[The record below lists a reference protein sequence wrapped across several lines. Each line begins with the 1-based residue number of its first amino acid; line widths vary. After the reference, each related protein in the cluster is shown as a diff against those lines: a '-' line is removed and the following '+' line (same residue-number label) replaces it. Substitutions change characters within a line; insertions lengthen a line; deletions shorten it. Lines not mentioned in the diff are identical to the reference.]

1 MPTSTLAPV
10 APVSPAARQLA
21 DLQEL
26 LADCRIACG
35 HAADTW
41 LANSP
46 LAPDALRCIRLLLDC
61 ADLCSAAE
69 ELLPFADEINP
80 MLLRSRLNTCAVACD
95 RCAREAARYRTGPAA
110 TTVESCRRAGRA
122 AQEII
127 PLLPTVAVVAA

>member
-1 MPTSTLAPV
+1 MATSPV
-10 APVSPAARQLA
+10 ASVSSAPPQLTQ
-21 DLQEL
+21 LQEL

-61 ADLCSAAE
+61 ADLCGAAE
-69 ELLPFADEINP
+69 ELLPFAGEINP
-80 MLLRSRLNTCAVACD
+80 LLLRSRLNTCAVACE

-110 TTVESCRRAGRA
+110 PTVERCRRAGRA

-127 PLLPTVAVVAA
+127 PLLPAVAVVAA